1 MKLGYIFK
9 LAMKNLVGHKMR
21 TLLTVGGVAISV
33 GFVVFLISLGYGL
46 QRVSTT
52 QIANLEALQVLD
64 VVSGKSKIVVVN
76 EEAIDKFMGI
86 GGVTEVEPQVSLASR
101 IKFKSSE
108 IDGVVYGKN
117 LEYLNLE
124 QPKIISGRK
133 YSSNSVNE
141 ALINV
146 AGQTQFA
153 ASEIV
158 GQNVIVTT
166 VLKPE
171 LQAAGDSVK
180 PKKLELTY
188 KVVGII
194 DDKSAPYLY
203 VPLDVL
209 STEGLVNYT
218 GAKVKVANKDQV
230 DKAKLQIE
238 NLGFKTTSIKDT
250 VDQINQFFSIF
261 QVVLMSFGTIA
272 VVVACLGMFN
282 TLTISLLEKT
292 REVGFMKA
300 LGTTRK
306 DIYRLFISESLLIG
320 ALGSVVG
327 ITIGVA
333 LGTSL
338 NLTIAGLAK
347 ATGNQ
352 SVQIFYTPI
361 YLIFLIIVVSVFIS
375 FLTGLYPA
383 RRAARINALDAMRY
397 E

>member
-1 MKLGYIFK
+1 MKLGYIFN
-9 LAMKNLVGHKMR
+9 LAIKNLVGHKMR

-76 EEAIDKFMGI
+76 EEAIEKFMGI
-86 GGVTEVEPQVSLASR
+86 GGVTEVQPQVSLASR

-124 QPKIISGRK
+124 QPKIVTGRK

-141 ALINV
+141 ALINI

-158 GQNVIVTT
+158 GQEVTVTT
-166 VLKPE
+166 VMKPE
-171 LQAAGDSVK
+171 LQAASENLK
-180 PKKLELTY
+180 PKKLEITF

-203 VPLDVL
+203 VPLDLL
-209 STEGLVNYT
+209 SAEGLVNYT
-218 GAKVKVANKDQV
+218 GAKIRVSNKDQV
-230 DKAKLQIE
+230 DKAKLQVE

-338 NLTIAGLAK
+338 NFTIAGLAK

-352 SVQIFYTPI
+352 AVEIFYTPI
-361 YLIFLIIVVSVFIS
+361 YLVFVIIAVSVFIS

>member
-1 MKLGYIFK
+1 MRLSYIIR
-9 LAMKNLVGHKMR
+9 LALKNLIGHKMR
-21 TLLTVGGVAISV
+21 TILTVGGVAISV
-33 GFVVFLISLGYGL
+33 GFVVFLISLGFGL

-64 VVSGKSKIVVVN
+64 VVSGKSKIVTVN
-76 EEAIDKFMGI
+76 DESINKFKGI
-86 GGVTEVEPQVSLASR
+86 GGVVEVQPQVSLASR
-101 IKFKSSE
+101 IKYLSSE
-108 IDGVVYGKN
+108 IDGVIYGKN
-117 LEYLNLE
+117 LEYLSLE
-124 QPKIISGRK
+124 QPKIVSGKK
-133 YSSNSVNE
+133 YSSNGVNE
-141 ALINV
+141 AIINV
-146 AGQTQFA
+146 AGQTQLA
-153 ASEIV
+153 ANDII
-158 GQNVIVTT
+158 GKKIIVTS
-166 VLKPE
+166 VIKPE
-171 LQAAGDSVK
+171 LQAAGENIK

-188 KVVGII
+188 TIVGII

-203 VPLDVL
+203 VPLDTL
-209 STEGLVNYT
+209 TANGLASYT
-218 GAKVKVANKDQV
+218 AAKVKVADKNQV
-230 DKAKLQIE
+230 DKVKLQIE

-250 VDQINQFFSIF
+250 VDQINQFFGIF
-261 QVVLMSFGTIA
+261 QVVLLSFGTIA
-272 VVVACLGMFN
+272 VIVACLGMFN

-300 LGTTRK
+300 LGTTKR

-333 LGTSL
+333 LGVSL
-338 NLTIAGLAK
+338 NLAIAGLAA

-352 SVQIFYTPI
+352 SVEIFYTPV
-361 YLIFLIIVVSVFIS
+361 YLVFVIIAVSVFIS